1 MALPQRLKM
10 GDERWPPALR
20 ALASS
25 QAAPDGDLL
34 AAAGCYDHVTWMQ
47 GCDRYQVSNGGSHDT
62 ALFAGHQSS
71 ANGGSHITAAPFA
84 GHQSSANGGSH
95 ITAAPFAGH
104 QSSANG
110 GSHSIAAL
118 LAAGSAWR
126 ELLEQGGSL
135 LTALDSTTKQASAAT
150 MQACLV
156 YSDALALFRK
166 LLDDF
171 CVRQPP
177 CAADEKSRSKD
188 DATTF
193 NENLRTECLQFKP
206 ACTLYQ
212 KTVHLWTTS
221 NRRDFFRSK
230 LQDSNSRDALNAAKL
245 IAIHISTRAY
255 QKKLQDE
262 LTLNFQSGAHHQGHP
277 CCQLACP
284 NASLLPAERLPA

>member
-62 ALFAGHQSS
+62 AL
-71 ANGGSHITAAPFA
+71 FA

-262 LTLNFQSGAHHQGHP
+262 LTLNFQSGAHGIP
-277 CCQLACP
+277 RNL
-284 NASLLPAERLPA
+284 NDLIKVVIKVFS